1 MNNEYLEI
9 SEELKQ
15 LREDYSAL
23 MKELE
28 REKIINEGLMGSA
41 FKSNVK
47 TILFDKKL
55 SLVAS
60 VVAAVVLP
68 IIGFLF
74 SGPFKYMAMLE
85 IFALALGAVNIVF
98 YRKYD
103 LNKIPFSDVL
113 NATRTMKD
121 YKKSYTRMTVV
132 VWGATIALLAYFCP
146 RIIEAW
152 STPFKATLAIVFL
165 AIAVTIGLFVEFRY
179 SKKIIESCDSIIKD
193 LDGFNE

>member
-1 MNNEYLEI
+1 MNNEHLEI

-15 LREDYSAL
+15 LKEDYSAL
-23 MKELE
+23 KIELE
-28 REKIINEGLMGSA
+28 RERIINEGLMHST
-41 FKSNVK
+41 FKRNVRA
-47 TILFDKKL
+47 IMFDKKL
-55 SLVAS
+55 SLAVGAG
-60 VVAAVVLP
+60 AAVVLP

-74 SGPFKYMAMLE
+74 TAPFKYMAILE
-85 IFALALGAVNIVF
+85 IFVLALVVATIVL